1 VSVGFVLVFPVW
13 ADSLASDGTANR
25 MAGPEALCHHEG
37 VTTVLIVDDHPSFRS
52 SAHALLEAEGFEVV
66 GEASDGASAIEAVE
80 RLHPDVVLLD
90 VQLPDIDG
98 FAVARQLAEIGAS
111 AAIVLTSSRSI
122 ASVRWRL
129 EANPD
134 WRFIPKS
141 ELSGDALGAL
151 VG

>member
-1 VSVGFVLVFPVW
+1 MRGLSTSATVFSVG
-13 ADSLASDGTANR
+13 G
-25 MAGPEALCHHEG
+25 
-37 VTTVLIVDDHPSFRS
+37 TVLIVDDHPAFR
-52 SAHALLEAEGFEVV
+52 AAARALLQAAGFEVV
-66 GEASDGASAIEAVE
+66 GEADDGASAVASAHELRPEI
-80 RLHPDVVLLD
+80 VLLD

-141 ELSGDALGAL
+141 ELSGDALAAL